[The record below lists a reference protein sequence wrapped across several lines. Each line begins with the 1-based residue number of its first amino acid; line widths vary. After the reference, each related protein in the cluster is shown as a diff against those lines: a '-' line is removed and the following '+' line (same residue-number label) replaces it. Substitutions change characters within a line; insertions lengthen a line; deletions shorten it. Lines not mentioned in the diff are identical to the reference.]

1 MAGEIRLK
9 ETDRQEVSKGM
20 YKMERCKKAL
30 LITKALE
37 TRGYASS
44 SFKLV

>member
-1 MAGEIRLK
+1 MAGEIRLNV
-9 ETDRQEVSKGM
+9 TDRQEVFKGM

-30 LITKALE
+30 LITKGLERWGNAL
-37 TRGYASS
+37 S